1 MKLRFFKIHCETN
14 SLHSII
20 HIEVTDS
27 GKSYIRKQL
36 RIQIKT
42 QGIRATAVEHSIL
55 DSIIKLLILSV
66 GAVAIFRVFSLP
78 PILGYLLVGAVTG
91 EYALNLI
98 EHNMYLDLMGEVGV
112 VFLLFAIGLEF
123 SIKQLI
129 DMKST
134 VLGLGGLQ
142 VIITTIAIAASL
154 HYFGMSWAGAIIA
167 GGAAT
172 MSSTAIVIKQLNEQN
187 EMRTN
192 HGRMALGIL
201 LFQDIAVVPFL
212 VVIPLLAGE
221 SQTQQNPD
229 FWLHFAKGAGIFIL
243 MLVIGHFSL
252 RHIFHLVAKSNSM
265 ELFNITVLL
274 IALTAAWVTEF
285 VGLSLALGAFLAGM
299 MLSETE
305 YKHQIEAEI
314 RPFRDI
320 LMGIFFITVG
330 TRLDFTTLPDIWF
343 HVLLLVLVLVIGKGI
358 IIGGLTRM
366 FAADNT
372 VSMRTGLVLAQGG
385 EFGFALLTLALG
397 SKLLSSHESQAILA
411 AIVIS
416 MIISPFLIKFNG
428 KISRLFFRDTSLKQR
443 YQEAHRFSI
452 AVKEVE
458 NHVILCGYGRIGQ
471 NLGRFLREQGI
482 EYIALELDAKII
494 KKAWERGD
502 KIYYGDATHGE
513 ILIAAGLY
521 RARLVVVATSD
532 IETSKII
539 TEMAH
544 KKNADIPI
552 LVRTADDKHM
562 EELLSLGASNVVPET
577 LEATMM
583 VAQRT
588 LEALNIEAEEV
599 QEVIDKVRQDGYTTL
614 KNYFHGEKTNIKL
627 EDHDSHELHTVILR
641 DEDYAS
647 NKKISDLYLARF
659 SASIISL
666 RRGRFHGDNPANT
679 TELKRG
685 DALIIKAPAD
695 KHEEIEQYLRHYQP
709 T

>member
-1 MKLRFFKIHCETN
+1 MEHAT
-14 SLHSII
+14 
-20 HIEVTDS
+20 TD
-27 GKSYIRKQL
+27 
-36 RIQIKT
+36 
-42 QGIRATAVEHSIL
+42 IL

-66 GAVAIFRVFSLP
+66 GAVAAFRTFSLP

-91 EYALNLI
+91 QYALNII
-98 EHNMYLDLMGEVGV
+98 EDNEYLDLMGEVGV

-129 DMKST
+129 DMKGT

-142 VIITTIAIAASL
+142 VTITTLAVAGPL
-154 HYFGMSWAGAIIA
+154 YYFGLEWQGAVIA
-167 GGAAT
+167 GGAAA

-187 EMRTN
+187 EMRTR
-192 HGRMALGIL
+192 HGKMSLGIL

-221 SQTQQNPD
+221 SANHQNPD
-229 FWLHFAKGAGIFIL
+229 FWLHFFKGASIFVL
-243 MLVIGHFSL
+243 MLIIGHFSL

-274 IALTAAWVTEF
+274 IALTAAWVTES

-330 TRLDFTTLPDIWF
+330 TRLNFATLPEIWLD
-343 HVLLLVLVLVIGKGI
+343 VLQLVIILVFGKALI
-358 IIGGLTRM
+358 IAVLTRL

-372 VSMRTGLVLAQGG
+372 VSFRTGLVLGQGG

-397 SKLLSSHESQAILA
+397 SHLLSAENAQSILA

-416 MIISPFLIKFNG
+416 MVISPFLIKFNG
-428 KISRLFFRDTSLKQR
+428 KISRLFFRDTSLKER

-471 NLGRFLREQGI
+471 NLGRFLRDQGI
-482 EYIALELDAKII
+482 EYLALELDAKII

-521 RARLVVVATSD
+521 RARLVVVATTDAKS
-532 IETSKII
+532 SKII
-539 TEMAH
+539 TELAR
-544 KKNADIPI
+544 KKNPDVPI
-552 LVRTADDKHM
+552 LVRTEDDTHM
-562 EELLSLGASNVVPET
+562 EELLSLGATDVVPET
-577 LEATMM
+577 LEATMI

-588 LEALNIEAEEV
+588 LEALDVDPDEV
-599 QEVIDKVRQDGYTTL
+599 YQVIDTVRQDGYTTL
-614 KNYFHGEKTNIKL
+614 KNYFHGEKTEIKL

-641 DEDYAS
+641 EEDYAT

-659 SASIISL
+659 SANIISL

-685 DALIIKAPAD
+685 DALIIKAPAN
-695 KHEEIEQYLRHYQP
+695 KHEEIEQYLRHYG
-709 T
+709 TGL

>member
-1 MKLRFFKIHCETN
+1 M
-14 SLHSII
+14 
-20 HIEVTDS
+20 
-27 GKSYIRKQL
+27 
-36 RIQIKT
+36 
-42 QGIRATAVEHSIL
+42 EHASVL

-66 GAVAIFRVFSLP
+66 GAVAAFRIFSLP

-98 EHNMYLDLMGEVGV
+98 EHNQYLDLMGEVGV

-129 DMKST
+129 EMKTT

-142 VIITTIAIAASL
+142 VIITTLAIAGL
-154 HYFGMSWAGAIIA
+154 LYHLDLSWQGAVIA
-167 GGAAT
+167 GGAAA
-172 MSSTAIVIKQLNEQN
+172 MSSTAIVIKQLTEQD
-187 EMRTN
+187 EMRTR
-192 HGRMALGIL
+192 HGKMALGIL

-212 VVIPLLAGE
+212 VVIPLLSGD
-221 SQTQQNPD
+221 TQADPNPN
-229 FWLHFAKGAGIFIL
+229 FWLHTLKGAGIFIL
-243 MLVIGHFSL
+243 MLLIGHFSL

-274 IALTAAWVTEF
+274 ISLTAAWVTES

-330 TRLDFTTLPDIWF
+330 TRLNFAVLPDIWF
-343 HVLLLVLVLVIGKGI
+343 DVLRLVIVLVLGKGI
-358 IIGGLTRM
+358 IIAALTRL

-397 SKLLSSHESQAILA
+397 SHLLEQNESQAILA

-416 MIISPFLIKFNG
+416 MVVSPFLIKFNG
-428 KISRLFFRDTSLKQR
+428 KLSRLFFRDTSLKER

-452 AVKEVE
+452 EVKEVE

-482 EYIALELDAKII
+482 EYVALELDAKII
-494 KKAWERGD
+494 KKAWESGD

-521 RARLVVVATSD
+521 RARLVVVSTTDAK
-532 IETSKII
+532 TSKII
-539 TEMAH
+539 TELAR
-544 KKNADIPI
+544 KKNANVPI
-552 LVRTADDKHM
+552 LVRTKDDTHM
-562 EELLSLGASNVVPET
+562 EELLSLGATNVVPET
-577 LEATMM
+577 LEATMT
-583 VAQRT
+583 VAQRA
-588 LEALNIEAEEV
+588 LEALDIDHEEV
-599 QEVIDKVRQDGYTTL
+599 YQVINKVRQDGYTHL
-614 KNYFHGEKTNIKL
+614 KNYFHGEKTDVRL
-627 EDHDSHELHTVILR
+627 EDHNSHELHTVILR
-641 DEDYAS
+641 TEDYAAG
-647 NKKISDLYLARF
+647 KKISDLYLARF
-659 SASIISL
+659 SASIVSL
-666 RRGRFHGDNPANT
+666 RRGRFHGDNPAT
-679 TELKRG
+679 STELKRG
-685 DALIIKAPAD
+685 DALVIKAPAD
-695 KHEEIEQYLRHYQP
+695 KHEEIEQYLRHYQA

>member
-1 MKLRFFKIHCETN
+1 M
-14 SLHSII
+14 
-20 HIEVTDS
+20 
-27 GKSYIRKQL
+27 
-36 RIQIKT
+36 
-42 QGIRATAVEHSIL
+42 EHVAIL
-55 DSIIKLLILSV
+55 DNIIKLLILSV
-66 GAVAIFRVFSLP
+66 GAVAAFRIFSLP
-78 PILGYLLVGAVTG
+78 PILGYLLVGAITG

-98 EHNMYLDLMGEVGV
+98 EHNEYLDLMGEVGV

-129 DMKST
+129 EMKTT

-142 VIITTIAIAASL
+142 VIITTLAIAGL
-154 HYFGMSWAGAIIA
+154 LYHLDLTWQGAVIA
-167 GGAAT
+167 GGAAA

-192 HGRMALGIL
+192 HGKMALGIL

-221 SQTQQNPD
+221 AQAEQNPD
-229 FWLHFAKGAGIFIL
+229 FWLHTLKGAGIFIL

-252 RHIFHLVAKSNSM
+252 RHIFHWVAKSNSM

-274 IALTAAWVTEF
+274 IALIAAWITES

-330 TRLDFTTLPDIWF
+330 TRLNFGVLPDIWF
-343 HVLLLVLVLVIGKGI
+343 DVLRLVIVLVVGKGLI
-358 IIGGLTRM
+358 IAALTRL

-397 SKLLSSHESQAILA
+397 SHLLKPDESQAILA

-416 MIISPFLIKFNG
+416 MVISPFLIKFNG
-428 KISRLFFRDTSLKQR
+428 KLSRLFFRDTSLKER

-452 AVKEVE
+452 EVKEVE
-458 NHVILCGYGRIGQ
+458 NHVIFCGYGRVGQ
-471 NLGRFLREQGI
+471 NLGRFLLEQGI
-482 EYIALELDAKII
+482 DYIALETDAKII
-494 KKAWERGD
+494 KKAWETGD
-502 KIYYGDATHGE
+502 KIYYGDATHTE

-521 RARLVVVATSD
+521 RARLVVIATGDS
-532 IETSKII
+532 ETAKII
-539 TEMAH
+539 TELARR
-544 KKNADIPI
+544 KNADVPI
-552 LVRTADDKHM
+552 LVRTRDDTHM
-562 EELLSLGASNVVPET
+562 EELLSLGATDVVPET
-577 LEATMM
+577 LEATMT
-583 VAQRT
+583 VAQRA
-588 LEALNIEAEEV
+588 LEALDVEPEEV
-599 QEVIDKVRQDGYTTL
+599 YQVIDKVRQNGYTSL
-614 KNYFHGEKTNIKL
+614 KNYFHGEKTESRL

-641 DEDYAS
+641 DEDYATS
-647 NKKISDLYLARF
+647 KKISDLYLARF
-659 SASIISL
+659 SAHIISL
-666 RRGRFHGDNPANT
+666 RRGRFHGDNPSRT

-685 DALIIKAPAD
+685 DALIIQAPAN

-709 T
+709 A